1 MDHTNDHSEDQYNKF
16 ASKYPKLYGSMEI
29 VEKRKQIFLDNH
41 KYMAERNK
49 QALLSNKSLR
59 LGVNE

>member
-1 MDHTNDHSEDQYNKF
+1 
-16 ASKYPKLYGSMEI
+16 MEI